1 MTDIGTESRGVAG
14 APFGADWNP
23 LTPDELANP
32 CPFYESARSEAP
44 VFHSPVLD
52 MWVVTRYSDV
62 ASALSD
68 PQRFSSENTAPD
80 EAAPRW
86 RCSCTRE

>member
-1 MTDIGTESRGVAG
+1 MTDSGMESGGVPS

-23 LTPDELANP
+23 LAPGELANP
-32 CPFYESARSEAP
+32 CPFYDKARSEAP

-62 ASALSD
+62 ACALSD
-68 PQRFSSENTAPD
+68 PQRFSSENTAPS
-80 EAAPRW
+80 AQAT
-86 RCSCTRE
+86 SL